1 MPRPPYAATLDQT
14 HRASTTATPEPDMTE
29 QFPIR
34 LAVAIRERIAVLRQ
48 ARDVD
53 DRTASASPRLS
64 DYPMS
69 RPKRRQ
75 P

>member
-1 MPRPPYAATLDQT
+1 
-14 HRASTTATPEPDMTE
+14 MTE
-29 QFPIR
+29 QFPAR

-48 ARDVD
+48 AWDVD
-53 DRTASASPRLS
+53 DRAASASPRLR
-64 DYPMS
+64 DYPIT